1 VEIILGSGS
10 PRRRIILEGIFG
22 AVKVISPSVDEA
34 LFKDEPAYDYTERI
48 TNLKMDAVLSGLN
61 IVEQQ
66 CIITSDTIVSIDD
79 KILGKPASEDEAASM
94 LRMLSNKEHSVITG
108 VSLVLKNGN
117 DYSRFYGYDTTS
129 VKFKMV
135 SDDTIRNY
143 LGMVSYSDKAG
154 SYAIQ
159 EYGNM
164 LVESI
169 TGSMTNVIGF
179 PLRLFFRMINN
190 SGMAESVLK

>member
-22 AVKVISPSVDEA
+22 AVRIISPSVDES
-34 LFKDEPAYDYTERI
+34 LFKDEPAYDYTGRI

-61 IVEQQ
+61 PSESG

-79 KILGKPASEDEAASM
+79 KILGKPVSEDEAVSM
-94 LRMLSNKEHSVITG
+94 LRMLSNREHSVITG
-108 VSLVLKNGN
+108 VSLVLKNG
-117 DYSRFYGYDTTS
+117 YVHERFYGCETTS
-129 VKFKMV
+129 VKFKML

-143 LGMVSYSDKAG
+143 LRKVNYSDKAG

-159 EYGNM
+159 ESGEM
-164 LVESI
+164 LVDSI

-190 SGMAESVLK
+190 SGMSDPVLK